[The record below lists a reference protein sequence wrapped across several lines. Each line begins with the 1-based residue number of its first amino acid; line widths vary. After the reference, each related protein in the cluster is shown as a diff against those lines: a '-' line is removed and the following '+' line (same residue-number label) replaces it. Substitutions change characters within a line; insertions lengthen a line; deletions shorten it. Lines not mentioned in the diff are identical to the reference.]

1 MQDTGIFQ
9 NYTIQSLLD
18 KLDIIECFENLGYD
32 LRVGEV
38 LTKQIYEALGI
49 SPPAYLGVVG
59 NPGSISQAHPTIL
72 EELFYVSVS
81 LAKGRGITSF
91 RKHSSL
97 IRRLSL

>member
-49 SPPAYLGVVG
+49 SPPA
-59 NPGSISQAHPTIL
+59 
-72 EELFYVSVS
+72 
-81 LAKGRGITSF
+81 
-91 RKHSSL
+91 
-97 IRRLSL
+97 